1 MHHKLRSFLLFV
13 SSGILLSIHS
23 TNANPS
29 DTTTPSI
36 NETDSVPTADN
47 ELQKMPELKTFVK
60 SHYPDSLIA
69 KNIEGTVTLELLVND
84 SGRVD
89 SARIVQTLHPSLD
102 SLARAAA
109 LKFIFTPGIAENKP
123 VPVYLTYNYNFTLD
137 QLTDSIPEY
146 VSIKGRVLEKGTRL
160 PLSDVMV
167 VITYQDSLLSN
178 ITDSA
183 VTSGKNMPLHL
194 YLKKIGTFKGQTLE
208 NNRLVTV
215 SDSLGN
221 FSFKSLPAE
230 LCSLRIIAPGFET
243 YNEEVDIKKN
253 EVISLNCY
261 AERTSYNEY
270 EITVYGKQ
278 EKKEITSRSL
288 QVTEAKRVPGFSG
301 DPVKAVQ
308 ALPGVARPIFGSTE
322 IILRGAD
329 WYDNKYY
336 IDGIEIPF
344 LWHDIGAT
352 CVLNPN
358 LIDNVTLYTGGFS
371 TRYGDALG
379 GVIDIAS
386 RKSRQDRWHAIA
398 DFNLATA
405 SLNLDIPFTNKLSFT
420 GAIRREYYMTL
431 VNLLAKNLMDEDLT
445 FTMYYWD
452 YSLRLDYQPKPHHNL
467 FCEYISAKD
476 TMYQTI
482 QDSQIT
488 EDGSLNYGKSFKT
501 FVTGWDWN
509 NNNGLKNTFR
519 YGLAPT
525 DEAYAFA
532 QSETS
537 FKGTADGYQ
546 HSLRD
551 EFLLSKFSRFKPAV
565 GLDLHLEPYNLY
577 LYNKTHYYPD
587 HSLERRDTTYRD
599 TIDFTDGSVAG
610 YISCEIQPFRNLTIT
625 PEYRLDYYPGLHYDG
640 SFIPQFWKYK
650 KDYDCDWSVEPSL
663 RLLARYKINEFQTV
677 KGFAGSFNKSPS
689 YNADPKF
696 GNKYLEPARGAH
708 FSLGYEW
715 QLTDLISAD
724 IQGYINRQWDK
735 ALWVNGDEFYNQ
747 SDNSRLQN
755 KGKARMKGLEL
766 FVRHNQSRKFFG
778 WISYSLAYSE
788 RYDYFEKKWIVFD
801 RNILNNLQIVSSF
814 NLKKNKNIGLRFQFT
829 NGYPYTPAKKVLY
842 YDSEQFEY
850 IPEWGEKNSAL
861 HDPFIGLDIRFEKKV
876 AFRRN
881 IMTFYVACDR
891 ILHFLQYIKDDDGN
905 PIYNP
910 AEMPMYNYD
919 YSKQTG
925 FANFPSPNFGMSFEF

>member
-1 MHHKLRSFLLFV
+1 MHHRIRSSFILSV
-13 SSGILLSIHS
+13 SVILLCIRF
-23 TNANPS
+23 AGADPS
-29 DTTTPSI
+29 ETLISSI
-36 NETDSVPTADN
+36 NETDTSSSIDN
-47 ELQKMPELKTFVK
+47 ELDKMPELKTFVK
-60 SHYPDSLIA
+60 AQYPDSLLA

-84 SGRVD
+84 SGLVD
-89 SARIVQTLHPSLD
+89 SARILQSLHPALD
-102 SLARAAA
+102 SLACVAA
-109 LKFIFTPGIAENKP
+109 LKFVFTPGIAENKP
-123 VPVYLTYNYNFTLD
+123 VPVYLTYNYNFSVE

-146 VSIKGRVLEKGTRL
+146 ESIKGRIFEKGTRF

-167 VITYQDSLLSN
+167 VITFQDSLLSN
-178 ITDSA
+178 ISDSSI
-183 VTSGKNMPLHL
+183 TGCKNLPLHL

-243 YNEEVDIKKN
+243 YNEEIDIKKN

-261 AERTSYNEY
+261 AERTSYDAY

-308 ALPGVARPIFGSTE
+308 ALPGVARPLFGSTE

-344 LWHDIGAT
+344 LWHEIGST

-386 RKSRQDRWHAIA
+386 KKARTDRWHVIA

-405 SLNLDIPFTNKLSFT
+405 SLNLEIPFTKKLSFT

-431 VNLLAKNLMDEDLT
+431 VSLLAKNLMSEDLT
-445 FTMYYWD
+445 FNMYYWD
-452 YSLRLDYQPKPHHNL
+452 YSLRLDYHPKPHHNL
-467 FCEYISAKD
+467 FAEFISAKD

-482 QDSQIT
+482 QNNRFADDNSY
-488 EDGSLNYGKSFKT
+488 NYGKSFKT
-501 FVTGWDWN
+501 LVTGWDWN
-509 NNNGLKNTFR
+509 SNNGLKNTLR

-525 DEAYAFA
+525 DEAYSFT

-537 FKGTADGYQ
+537 YKGTAEGYQ
-546 HSLRD
+546 HTLRD
-551 EFLLSKFSRFKPAV
+551 EFLISKFNHFKPSV
-565 GLDLHLEPYNLY
+565 GFDLHLEPYNLY
-577 LYNKTHYYPD
+577 IYTKGYYFPEK
-587 HSLERRDTTYRD
+587 SFERRDTTFQD
-599 TIDFTDGSVAG
+599 TINFTDGSVAG
-610 YISCEIQPFRNLTIT
+610 YISCEIQPLRNLTIT
-625 PEYRLDYYPGLHYDG
+625 PEYRLDYYPGLHYKG
-640 SFIPQFWKYK
+640 SLIPQFWKYK
-650 KDYDCDWSVEPSL
+650 KDYEGKWSAEPSL
-663 RLLARYKINEFQTV
+663 RLLARYKISEFQTI
-677 KGFAGSFNKSPS
+677 KGFAGSYNKSPS
-689 YNADPKF
+689 FNADEKL
-696 GNKYLEPARGAH
+696 GNSALEPARGAH
-708 FSLGYEW
+708 YSLGYEW
-715 QLTDLISAD
+715 QLTDLVSAD

-735 ALWVNGDEFYNQ
+735 AVRVSGDDYYNQ
-747 SDNSRLQN
+747 SDDSRMEN
-755 KGKARMKGLEL
+755 RGKARMQGLEL
-766 FVRHNQSRKFFG
+766 LVRHNQSRKFFG

-788 RYDYFEKKWIVFD
+788 RYDYYEKKWIVFD

-829 NGYPYTPAKKVLY
+829 NGYPYTPAKRVLY
-842 YDSEQFEY
+842 YDSDQFEY
-850 IPEWGEKNSAL
+850 VPEWGEKNSAL
-861 HDPFIGLDIRFEKKV
+861 HDPYIGLDIRFEKKI

-891 ILHFLQYIKDDDGN
+891 ILHFLQFIKNDNGD

-919 YSKQTG
+919 YSKLTG
-925 FANFPSPNFGMSFEF
+925 FANYPSPNFGMSFEF

>member
-1 MHHKLRSFLLFV
+1 MHHRTKSLFILIT
-13 SSGILLSIHS
+13 STILLCLRFADADIY
-23 TNANPS
+23 
-29 DTTTPSI
+29 DTLNSSI
-36 NETDSVPTADN
+36 NETDSLTTGVN

-60 SHYPDSLIA
+60 AQYPDSLLT

-89 SARIVQTLHPSLD
+89 SARILQSLHPALD
-102 SLARAAA
+102 SLACSAA
-109 LKFIFTPGIAENKP
+109 LNFIFTPGIAEDKP
-123 VPVYLTYNYNFTLD
+123 VPVYLTYNYNFSID

-146 VSIKGRVLEKGTRL
+146 VSIKGRVLEKGTRI

-167 VITYQDSLLSN
+167 VISYQDSLLSN
-178 ITDSA
+178 ISDNT
-183 VTSGKNMPLHL
+183 TSGSKNLPLHL

-243 YNEEVDIKKN
+243 YNEELDIKKN

-288 QVTEAKRVPGFSG
+288 LVTEAKRVPGFSG

-308 ALPGVARPIFGSTE
+308 ALPGVTRSLFGSTE

-344 LWHDIGAT
+344 LWHEIGAT

-358 LIDNVTLYTGGFS
+358 LIDNVSLYTGGFS

-379 GVIDIAS
+379 GVIDITSKKA
-386 RKSRQDRWHAIA
+386 RADRVHVIA

-405 SLNLDIPFTNKLSFT
+405 SLNLEIPFTKKLSFT
-420 GAIRREYYMTL
+420 GAIRREYYMSL
-431 VNLLAKNLMDEDLT
+431 VNFLSKNFIDEDLGINL
-445 FTMYYWD
+445 YYWD
-452 YSLRLDYQPKPHHNL
+452 YSLRLDYQPKPDHNL
-467 FCEYISAKD
+467 FCEFISAKD

-482 QDSQIT
+482 QNDRVGVDDSY
-488 EDGSLNYGKSFKT
+488 NFGKSFKT

-509 NNNGLKNTFR
+509 NSNGLKNTLR
-519 YGLAPT
+519 YGLAPK
-525 DEAYAFA
+525 DEAYAFSE
-532 QSETS
+532 SETS
-537 FKGTADGYQ
+537 YKGSADGYE
-546 HSLRD
+546 HTLRD
-551 EFLLSKFSRFKPAV
+551 EFTIHKFRLFKPSV
-565 GLDLHLEPYNLY
+565 GLDLHLEPFNLY
-577 LYNKTHYYPD
+577 IYNKGQYFPD
-587 HSLERRDTTYRD
+587 NSYERRDTTFSD
-599 TIDFTDGSVAG
+599 TINFTDGSVAG
-610 YISCEIQPFRNLTIT
+610 YISCEIQPLRNLTIT

-640 SFIPQFWKYK
+640 SFIPQFWNYK
-650 KDYDCDWSVEPSL
+650 KGYDCNWSVEPSL

-689 YNADPKF
+689 MNADEKI
-696 GNKYLEPARGAH
+696 GNTALEPARGAH
-708 FSLGYEW
+708 YSIGYEW

-735 ALWVNGDEFYNQ
+735 ALRVNGADYFNQ
-747 SDNSRLQN
+747 TDNSKMENR
-755 KGKARMKGLEL
+755 GKARMQGLEL
-766 FVRHNQSRKFFG
+766 FIRHNQSRNFFG
-778 WISYSLAYSE
+778 WLSYSLAFSE
-788 RYDYFEKKWIVFD
+788 RYDYYEKKWIVFD

-814 NLKKNKNIGLRFQFT
+814 NLKKNKNIGFRFQFT
-829 NGYPYTPAKKVLY
+829 NGYPYTPAKRVLY

-850 IPEWGEKNSAL
+850 VPEWGEKNSDL
-861 HDPFIGLDIRFEKKV
+861 HDPYIGLDIRFEKKI

-881 IMTFYVACDR
+881 IMTFYVGCDR
-891 ILHFLQYIKDDDGN
+891 IIHFLQFIKDDNGN

-925 FANFPSPNFGMSFEF
+925 FANYPSPNFGMSLEF

>member
-1 MHHKLRSFLLFV
+1 MQKHIIHVSMFLFIVQLFL
-13 SSGILLSIHS
+13 SSS
-23 TNANPS
+23 NADTS
-29 DTTTPSI
+29 DTITTTI
-36 NETDSVPTADN
+36 QETDTISTVDS
-47 ELQKMPELKTFVK
+47 ELQKMPELKKFVNAQ
-60 SHYPDSLIA
+60 YPDSLLT
-69 KNIEGTVTLELLVND
+69 KNIQGTVTLELLVND
-84 SGRVD
+84 SGHVD
-89 SARIVQTLHPSLD
+89 SAHIIQSLHPALD
-102 SLARAAA
+102 SLACSAA
-109 LKFIFTPGIAENKP
+109 LKFIFSPGIAEDKP
-123 VPVYLTYNYNFTLD
+123 VPVYLTYNYNFSID
-137 QLTDSIPEY
+137 QLTDSIREY
-146 VSIKGRVLEKGTRL
+146 ISIKGRVLEKGTRL

-167 VITYQDSLLSN
+167 VISFEDSLLSN

-183 VTSGKNMPLHL
+183 VSKGNNLPLQL

-221 FSFKSLPAE
+221 FSFKSLPSE

-243 YNEEVDIKKN
+243 YNEELDIKQN
-253 EVISLNCY
+253 EVISINCY
-261 AERTSYNEY
+261 VERTSYNEY

-288 QVTEAKRVPGFSG
+288 QATEAKRIPGFSG

-308 ALPGVARPIFGSTE
+308 ALPGVARPLFGSTE

-344 LWHDIGAT
+344 LWHEIGAT

-358 LIDNVTLYTGGFS
+358 LIDNVNLYTGGFS

-386 RKSRQDRWHAIA
+386 KKARNDKWHVIA

-405 SLNLDIPFTNKLSFT
+405 SLKLDIPFTKKLLFT
-420 GAIRREYYMTL
+420 GAIRREYYMSL
-431 VNLLAKNLMDEDLT
+431 VNFVAKNFMSEDPGIDM
-445 FTMYYWD
+445 FYWD

-467 FCEYISAKD
+467 FCEFISAKD

-482 QDSQIT
+482 DNGRTKKDDSF
-488 EDGSLNYGKSFKT
+488 NYGKSFKT
-501 FVTGWDWN
+501 FITGWDWN

-525 DEAYAFA
+525 DEAYSFT

-537 FKGTADGYQ
+537 YKGTADGYQ
-546 HSLRD
+546 HTFRD
-551 EFLLSKFSRFKPAV
+551 EFSLNRFNRFKPSV
-565 GLDLHLEPYNLY
+565 GFDLHLNPYDLHV
-577 LYNKTHYYPD
+577 YNKGYYYPD
-587 HSLERRDTTYRD
+587 NSFEQRDTTFRD

-610 YISCEIQPFRNLTIT
+610 YISCELQPLRNLTIT

-640 SFIPQFWKYK
+640 SFVPQFWNYK
-650 KDYDCDWSVEPSL
+650 KDYNCNWSVEPSL
-663 RLLARYKINEFQTV
+663 RFLARYKINEFQTV

-689 YNADPKF
+689 FNADEKI
-696 GNKYLEPARGAH
+696 GNRALEPARGAH
-708 FSLGYEW
+708 YSIGYEW

-735 ALWVNGDEFYNQ
+735 ALRVNGADYFSQTDDSKVEN
-747 SDNSRLQN
+747 R
-755 KGKARMKGLEL
+755 GKARMQGLEL
-766 FVRHNQSRKFFG
+766 FIRHNQSRKFFG
-778 WISYSLAYSE
+778 WLSYSLAYSE
-788 RYDYFEKKWIVFD
+788 RYDYYEKKWIVFD

-829 NGYPYTPAKKVLY
+829 NGYPYTPAKRVLY

-850 IPEWGEKNSAL
+850 VPEWGEKNSDL
-861 HDPFIGLDIRFEKKV
+861 HDPYLGLDIRFEKKI

-881 IMTFYVACDR
+881 IMTFYVGCDR
-891 ILHFLQYIKDDDGN
+891 IIHFLQFIKDDNGN